1 MNMKMKMKKFNKLSF
16 SDKSITISGYVGVIL
31 FVLAIII
38 PLIYIVIAS
47 FMDPNTLNNQGITFD
62 FSKWSIEGY
71 IRLFKDDMLL
81 RGFLN
86 SVFYSTAYAV
96 ISVGATLLAAYPL
109 SRPDFV
115 GKKFITTLY
124 VITMFFGGG
133 LMPTYLLVDNLKLL
147 NTVWAILLPGAIN
160 VWNIILARTYFQ
172 SLPKELREA
181 SAIDGAS
188 DITHF
193 FKIMIPVCK
202 PIIAVLLLYQFVA
215 QWNSYFDAMIYLDD
229 TKLQPLQLVIRSIL
243 IQNTPRP
250 GMIADVQSAA
260 AMAKMAQLLKYSTI
274 VVSSLPLLVM
284 YPFFQKYFDKGIMA
298 GSVKG

>member
-1 MNMKMKMKKFNKLSF
+1 MNMKMKKFKRLSF
-16 SDKSITISGYVGVIL
+16 SDKSITISGYLGVAF
-31 FVLAIII
+31 FVLAIIV

-47 FMDPNTLNNQGITFD
+47 FMDPTTLNNEGITFD
-62 FSKWSIEGY
+62 FSKWSTEGY
-71 IRLFKDDMLL
+71 TRVFQDDMLL

-86 SVFYSTAYAV
+86 SVFYSTGFAV
-96 ISVGATLLAAYPL
+96 ISVAATILAAYPL

-115 GKKFITTLY
+115 GKKLITTLY

-133 LMPTYLLVDNLKLL
+133 LMPTYLLIDNLKMI

-193 FKIMIPVCK
+193 FRIMLPICK

-229 TKLQPLQLVIRSIL
+229 AELQPLQLVIRSIL

-250 GMIADVQSAA
+250 GMIADIQSSA
-260 AMAKMAQLLKYSTI
+260 AMAKIAQLLKYSTI

>member
-1 MNMKMKMKKFNKLSF
+1 MNMKMKKFKKLSF
-16 SDKSITISGYVGVIL
+16 SDKSITISGYVGVTL

-47 FMDPNTLNNQGITFD
+47 FMDPTTLNNQGITFD

-71 IRLFKDDMLL
+71 TRVFKDDMIL

-86 SVFYSTAYAV
+86 SVFYSTGYAV
-96 ISVGATLLAAYPL
+96 ISVGITLLAAYPL

-115 GKKFITTLY
+115 GKKIITTLY

-229 TKLQPLQLVIRSIL
+229 AKLQPLQLVIRSIL

-250 GMIADVQSAA
+250 GMIADVQSSA
-260 AMAKMAQLLKYSTI
+260 AMAQIAQLLKYSTI

>member
-1 MNMKMKMKKFNKLSF
+1 MNMKMKKFKKLSF
-16 SDKSITISGYVGVIL
+16 SDKFITISGYVGVAL

-47 FMDPNTLNNQGITFD
+47 FMDPTTLNNKGITFD
-62 FSKWSIEGY
+62 FTKWSIEGY
-71 IRLFKDDMLL
+71 TRVFQDDMIL

-86 SVFYSTAYAV
+86 SVFYSTGYAV
-96 ISVGATLLAAYPL
+96 ISVGITLLAAYPL

-115 GKKFITTLY
+115 GKKIITTLY

-133 LMPTYLLVDNLKLL
+133 LMPTYLLVDNLKLI

-202 PIIAVLLLYQFVA
+202 PIIAVLLLYQFVG

-229 TKLQPLQLVIRSIL
+229 AKLQPLQLVIRSIL
-243 IQNTPRP
+243 IQNAPRP